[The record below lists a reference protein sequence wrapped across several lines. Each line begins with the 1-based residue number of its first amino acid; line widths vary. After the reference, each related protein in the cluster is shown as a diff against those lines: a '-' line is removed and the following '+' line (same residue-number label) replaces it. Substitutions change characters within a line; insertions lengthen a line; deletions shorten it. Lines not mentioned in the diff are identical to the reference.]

1 MRCRCDDHVD
11 AAAMIDD
18 VPFFH
23 FPNDKMAAKK
33 KSNRSKGS
41 KPQKNAPT
49 SASSLPSTS
58 LVSSLFVVFVAIA
71 GGFYLGRTSDVPRTT
86 HTTANASTS
95 SSATTA
101 TVAPTGPEISIAVY
115 HEIGDSEEELT
126 EKQRSDL
133 MTYVQYDDGYAA
145 CLQSDSG
152 GDTDM
157 FGVRAL
163 KKLKYDFLLRVANRR
178 EMWEAEVPARAGT
191 TQLLEAAEPLR
202 SMCRL
207 LTLTHEDYE
216 GRAKTV
222 LQKAMDKE
230 DFLDNFSVKS
240 QGNAHDYRSAVCLHR
255 LTDVAFHAKAV
266 SVEEKLAKT
275 ALTKIRYEWA
285 KNIAEHKKMAL
296 AEPPRPMPEG
306 WSVHRVEDNGHL
318 FYQNKAT
325 GTSSWVRPVPVFG
338 GKGVIVDYPPPGK
351 DGKHILASV
360 IARKQ
365 PCPMEDTIAILTG
378 VASPN
383 ATGESKK
390 ANLKL
395 SSSGGGPNNG
405 KKAGIV
411 PDFKVTA
418 TGSGGAQFKV
428 TAA

>member
-1 MRCRCDDHVD
+1 MLW
-11 AAAMIDD
+11 MGDD

-41 KPQKNAPT
+41 KPQKDAPT

-71 GGFYLGRTSDVPRTT
+71 GGFYLGRTSDAPRTT
-86 HTTANASTS
+86 HTTANATTS

-115 HEIGDSEEELT
+115 HEIGEEELT

-163 KKLKYDFLLRVANRR
+163 KKLKYDFLLHVANRR
-178 EMWEAEVPARAGT
+178 EFWVAEVPARAGT

-240 QGNAHDYRSAVCLHR
+240 QGNAHDYRSAVCFHR

-266 SVEEKLAKT
+266 SIEEKSAKT

-285 KNIAEHKKMAL
+285 KNIAEFKKMAL

-338 GKGVIVDYPPPGK
+338 GTGVIVDFPPPGK
-351 DGKHILASV
+351 DGKHVLASV

-365 PCPMEDTIAILTG
+365 PCPMEDTVAILTG

-390 ANLKL
+390 ANLKV

>member
-1 MRCRCDDHVD
+1 
-11 AAAMIDD
+11 MIDD

-71 GGFYLGRTSDVPRTT
+71 GGFYLGRTSDAPPRTT

-163 KKLKYDFLLRVANRR
+163 KKLKYNFLLRVANQRGF
-178 EMWEAEVPARAGT
+178 WVAEVPARAGT

-266 SVEEKLAKT
+266 SVEEKSAKT

-351 DGKHILASV
+351 DGKHVLASV

-365 PCPMEDTIAILTG
+365 PCPMEDTVAVLTG

-383 ATGESKK
+383 ATGESKE
-390 ANLKL
+390 ANLKV
-395 SSSGGGPNNG
+395 SSSGGVPNNG